1 MKASRINRFTSLM
14 TVAFMMSGP
23 AFALNDLWDVNGS
36 NTAGYILNL
45 TNTTV
50 TVSAGTLT
58 RAAAGDNDSSASIVN
73 GGTLILANTA
83 AKSTSR
89 HQGTKDFS
97 GEPFLME

>member
-23 AFALNDLWDVNGS
+23 AFALNDQWDVNGS
-36 NTAGYILNL
+36 NTAGCILNL

-73 GGTLILANTA
+73 GG
-83 AKSTSR
+83 R
-89 HQGTKDFS
+89 HSDSCQRHLRRQGTLDFS